1 MASFRTAS
9 VLISSSLLVS
19 AALAIFATVN
29 AAIAGSTTSVTEY
42 FIAKNPKEVHSQFQ
56 SANVHLI
63 YSCIYARGV
72 DPTNV
77 CEDLS
82 AIAARNGLVTYLR
95 SRFEDQIGMNFLIS
109 DSEYPATRFTHVYGA
124 CGFRDRINR
133 SMVIIGKR
141 IRHED
146 LERCFY
152 TSSLIHLGFYVD
164 TTISAKIDQQSF
176 DEIVA
181 YYVGSNEPP

>member
-1 MASFRTAS
+1 MTSFRTAS
-9 VLISSSLLVS
+9 VLISSSLFV
-19 AALAIFATVN
+19 ATALAIFPTAN
-29 AAIAGSTTSVTEY
+29 AAIADDTTSVTEY
-42 FIAKNPKEVHSQFQ
+42 FFAKNPKEAYPQFQ
-56 SANVHLI
+56 STNVHLI

-72 DPTNV
+72 EPTSV

-95 SRFEDQIGMNFLIS
+95 SRFEDQIGVNFLIS
-109 DSEYPATRFTHVYGA
+109 GSKRPANSFKHVYGA

-133 SMVIIGKR
+133 SIVIIEKR
-141 IRHED
+141 IRPDD

-152 TSSLIHLGFYVD
+152 TSSLVHLGFYVD
-164 TTISAKIDQQSF
+164 TTISAKIDRQSF

-181 YYVGSNEPP
+181 HYVGSNAPP

>member
-1 MASFRTAS
+1 MASCRTAS
-9 VLISSSLLVS
+9 VLISSSLFF
-19 AALAIFATVN
+19 AATLAILATAN
-29 AAIAGSTTSVTEY
+29 AAIADGTTSVTDY
-42 FIAKNPKEVHSQFQ
+42 FIAKNPKDAHPQFQ
-56 SANVHLI
+56 STNVHLI

-95 SRFEDQIGMNFLIS
+95 SRFEDQIAVNFLIS
-109 DSEYPATRFTHVYGA
+109 DSKYPATRFKHVYGA
-124 CGFRDRINR
+124 CGFRDRINQ
-133 SMVIIGKR
+133 SIVIIGKR
-141 IRHED
+141 IRHDD

-152 TSSLIHLGFYVD
+152 TSSLMHLGFYVD
-164 TTISAKIDQQSF
+164 ATISAHIDQQSF
-176 DEIVA
+176 DQIVA